1 MNCSEIESVLVVDPG
16 VEFTEAVSVE
26 HKTAWRLLGWTLSLT
41 VSGLSWALI
50 GAGVSHLLR

>member
-1 MNCSEIESVLVVDPG
+1 MNCSEIESVLVVDPR
-16 VEFTEAVSVE
+16 VEPALASVE

-50 GAGVSHLLR
+50 GAGVSHLLH